1 VSHRPNFLLG
11 PKPSSMAAVGERDA
25 MVVINRLL
33 VPVSGEQGGLEV
45 AMSMVVG
52 TGWCG
57 W

>member
-1 VSHRPNFLLG
+1 
-11 PKPSSMAAVGERDA
+11 MAAVGERDA